1 MEGISILLL
10 AKLFFVVLKKLETAN
25 ARALSRECIMRR
37 TNGGKKTLKCVLD
50 LITTGVTW
58 KEKYFGSIRMRSTT
72 FYFVGSWIIVKR
84 RNRSVGNQQNRRV
97 PRLLFRDA
105 PMEDGGREE
114 NMLEAAMQAVAMED
128 AGAQEVA
135 MEDAHMQEAD
145 AAMQAGGDDLRAQ
158 EPTVQGSGGGRRRRR
173 VAAKVTG
180 RRFVG
185 G

>member
-1 MEGISILLL
+1 
-10 AKLFFVVLKKLETAN
+10 
-25 ARALSRECIMRR
+25 
-37 TNGGKKTLKCVLD
+37 
-50 LITTGVTW
+50 
-58 KEKYFGSIRMRSTT
+58 
-72 FYFVGSWIIVKR
+72 
-84 RNRSVGNQQNRRV
+84 
-97 PRLLFRDA
+97 
-105 PMEDGGREE
+105 MEDGGREE

-145 AAMQAGGDDLRAQ
+145 AAMHAGGDDLRAQ

>member
-1 MEGISILLL
+1 M
-10 AKLFFVVLKKLETAN
+10 
-25 ARALSRECIMRR
+25 
-37 TNGGKKTLKCVLD
+37 
-50 LITTGVTW
+50 
-58 KEKYFGSIRMRSTT
+58 
-72 FYFVGSWIIVKR
+72 GSWIIVKR

-145 AAMQAGGDDLRAQ
+145 AAMQAGAQ